1 MKKKHLMQMMA
12 GIPDEADLNFNLFLD
27 RGDGRISAFVS
38 DELTFIGLDFSTDD
52 TNKEIC
58 STSIKLYA
66 ELDDIK

>member
-1 MKKKHLMQMMA
+1 MKKKHLMQLLA

-27 RGDGRISAFVS
+27 KGDGKISAFCS

-52 TNKEIC
+52 TNNEIC

>member
-1 MKKKHLMQMMA
+1 MKKKHLMQLLA

-27 RGDGRISAFVS
+27 RGDGRISAFVG

-58 STSIKLYA
+58 STTIKLYT
-66 ELDDIK
+66 ELDEIK

>member
-1 MKKKHLMQMMA
+1 MKKKHLMQLLA
-12 GIPDEADLNFNLFLD
+12 GIPDEAALNFNLFLD
-27 RGDGRISAFVS
+27 RGDGRICAFVS

-66 ELDDIK
+66 ELDEIR